1 MEKEIKALQTIK
13 EKLEH
18 EKSVLTKKFGYNEN
32 DATQAHVDQIEK
44 DWEDEKAEIVAE
56 RDKLKELCANLQQQ
70 CREKQK

>member
-32 DATQAHVDQIEK
+32 DATQAYVDQIEK
-44 DWEDEKAEIVAE
+44 EWEDEKKKSE
-56 RDKLKELCANLQQQ
+56 
-70 CREKQK
+70 